1 MFCRHMGVTEEQ
13 QAEVEAAVR
22 LTLMSLGTVA
32 KAREA
37 KSESLVGR

>member
-1 MFCRHMGVTEEQ
+1 MLCQHMGVTEEH

-22 LTLMSLGTVA
+22 ITLMSLGTVA
-32 KAREA
+32 TAREA